1 MVAAKEDAKENNER
15 ETVERAEGTKKI
27 RDKKAQ
33 GMIRRKKVKKE
44 KPMATALYLLVESG
58 KIEFGGRRGLKNAAG
73 GGKIKAFVIAKNA
86 PKELRDDITKYCK
99 INNTRLMEFDGST
112 MELGSAC
119 GKPYPI
125 SVLSIFDVGTSN
137 ILDL

>member
-1 MVAAKEDAKENNER
+1 MVAVKEENAKEDIEEN
-15 ETVERAEGTKKI
+15 VEHAEGTRKI

-44 KPMATALYLLVESG
+44 KPMATALHLLVETG
-58 KIEFGGRRGLKNAAG
+58 KIEFGSRRGLKNAAG
-73 GGKIKAFVIAKNA
+73 GSKIKAFVIAKNS
-86 PKELRDDITKYCK
+86 PKEIRDDITKYCK
-99 INNTRLMEFDGST
+99 INNTRLIEFDGST

-119 GKPYPI
+119 GKPFPV
-125 SVLSIFDVGTSN
+125 SVLSIFDAGAST